1 MSDKK
6 KGRTTEQGNATS
18 QRVETVASAPSN
30 APTVGRWR
38 LVIAGVFFLA
48 LVVQLVLATLI
59 RVWGYIN
66 PEDYVPMVV
75 KLLTI
80 YSTPFGVIL
89 GGILITRQTNSPN
102 AGSNEVWVILLLSCL
117 WNALLLTRY
126 LLITLKPV
134 GDSIEQLASFQDNVL
149 PAGNFLIS
157 LALTYLYGG
166 HKPE

>member
-1 MSDKK
+1 MADNEE
-6 KGRTTEQGNATS
+6 GRAAAQGSATPPGI
-18 QRVETVASAPSN
+18 EAGATAPGS

-38 LVIAGVFFLA
+38 LIIAGIFFLA
-48 LVVQLVLATLI
+48 LVIQLVLATLI

-80 YSTPFGVIL
+80 YSAPFGVIL
-89 GGILITRQTNSPN
+89 GGILIARQTNPPN
-102 AGSNEVWVILLLSCL
+102 AGSNEVWVVLLLSCL
-117 WNALLLTRY
+117 WNALLLVRY
-126 LLITLKPV
+126 LLITFNPV